1 MSNIAENVQKLKD
14 KVDEINELMKV
25 LEQDHVDVRIS
36 YVESSKTKNISQ
48 GISLWRI
55 EQHIDYL

>member
-1 MSNIAENVQKLKD
+1 MNNIAENVQKLKD